1 MDIDTDSRHGEDPI
15 TITVAFHIAC
25 AIQSALDM
33 ALSGVKITDYGH
45 KRRIAAASDAI
56 TDAILYG

>member
-1 MDIDTDSRHGEDPI
+1 MDIDSRHGQDPV
-15 TITVAFHIAC
+15 TITMPFRLAC

-33 ALSGVKITDYGH
+33 ALCGAKITDVGH
-45 KRRIAAASDAI
+45 KRRIAEASDAI